1 MFGLFKK
8 RKKGWQPVDSPGLTD
23 AAAEK
28 GASIIIS
35 VQQKW
40 ASGMN
45 KLTRHWT
52 SPQKKLALVSF
63 CLLLGAHSGI
73 ALYQAFN
80 PKPAKKTVIPVTRIK
95 PPLLQDNK
103 TSLPTF
109 NDPAYRRVKE
119 IHAYLDSL
127 KGSTV
132 GRAKYDSLI
141 QQRPGLM
148 DTIIMI
154 ENFYQTS
161 N

>member
-8 RKKGWQPVDSPGLTD
+8 RKKDWQPVDRPRLTD
-23 AAAEK
+23 TAAQK
-28 GASIIIS
+28 GANIIIS
-35 VQQKW
+35 VQRKW
-40 ASGMN
+40 ASGMD

-52 SPQKKLALVSF
+52 GPQKKIALVSF

-73 ALYQAFN
+73 ALYHAFN
-80 PKPAKKTVIPVTRIK
+80 PKPVKRTIIPVTRIK
-95 PPLLQDNK
+95 PPAIQDNT
-103 TSLPTF
+103 TSTPNL
-109 NDPAYRRVKE
+109 NDPAYLRVKQ

-127 KGSTV
+127 KGSSD